1 MLSHQGLIGVLD
13 GGIYIKGGGIIRTI
27 SDIAGIILSQSDQYD
42 QYNDGHVYRAEWLS
56 SIRYSMVIAHF
67 RHTAHTFET
76 QHAVGAAVGFRL
88 LNLCLN
94 NLKGAGFCKMSCQIQ
109 SYTYE
114 L

>member
-27 SDIAGIILSQSDQYD
+27 SDIAGIILSQSDEYD

-67 RHTAHTFET
+67 SHTAHTFIWNPTCGWRCRVISPIES
-76 QHAVGAAVGFRL
+76 VF
-88 LNLCLN
+88 
-94 NLKGAGFCKMSCQIQ
+94 
-109 SYTYE
+109 E
-114 L
+114 